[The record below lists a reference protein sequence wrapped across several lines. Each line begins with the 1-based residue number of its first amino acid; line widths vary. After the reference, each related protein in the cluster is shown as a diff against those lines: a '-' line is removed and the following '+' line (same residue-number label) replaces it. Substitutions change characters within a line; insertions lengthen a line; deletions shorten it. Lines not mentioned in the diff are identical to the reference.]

1 MIEIVDSDSG
11 FDALRDTWNEMARD
25 EAWNSFLWCRE
36 AWKCQRG
43 SLRILVWS
51 RDAQRAIF
59 PFFVDAKG
67 TLRLIGDE
75 LSDGGDVVCDSKAN
89 LYWAFREAADAVS
102 EMRDVKRVWLMKTP
116 ANSPLLAHWSAM
128 WSQCVVFKAPATTF
142 LHVPETNDVVRA
154 MPGLKRKDHGRLD
167 AIARFADGYSFELR
181 TGGNFPRAEIEELRA
196 AMRAQGRRAADFLP
210 DAWVVFAE
218 RLFSAGV
225 AEVPMFFKDGAPQAL
240 AFRFRGGKAASPRWL
255 SWICL
260 SRDPRLVSA
269 LYLRYIGE
277 KAKHEAFTID
287 FGTGAYDYK
296 LGTFRP
302 QISAN
307 FTFRASKTRL
317 GRWCD
322 IARMMARHRG
332 AW

>member
-11 FDALRDTWNEMARD
+11 FDALRDTWNEMARN

-116 ANSPLLAHWSAM
+116 ANSQLLAHWSAM
-128 WSQCVVFKAPATTF
+128 WPQCVVFKAPATTF

-196 AMRAQGRRAADFLP
+196 AIKASIVEKDKDLKGNMDSEGTTPRQLTDLIGSLCDLTSGSGDKGTP
-210 DAWVVFAE
+210 VVLIQNYF
-218 RLFSAGV
+218 
-225 AEVPMFFKDGAPQAL
+225 DN
-240 AFRFRGGKAASPRWL
+240 
-255 SWICL
+255 
-260 SRDPRLVSA
+260 
-269 LYLRYIGE
+269 Y
-277 KAKHEAFTID
+277 
-287 FGTGAYDYK
+287 
-296 LGTFRP
+296 
-302 QISAN
+302 
-307 FTFRASKTRL
+307 SKEN
-317 GRWCD
+317 
-322 IARMMARHRG
+322 
-332 AW
+332 